1 MPPPS
6 QPFVTVLMV
15 VGTAMTQLFVQ
26 FLLVRLTEVLT
37 GMRLA
42 EYRMAYSDLIQRAG
56 RAP

>member
-1 MPPPS
+1 
-6 QPFVTVLMV
+6 MV

-26 FLLVRLTEVLT
+26 FLLVRLTEVLP